1 MGDHLAAI
9 RRSVAIGGWWLKW
22 RGLSHLTNDATA
34 IGRSRRE
41 HTIFK
46 KADPLHNA
54 GDLAR
59 KSNIQVSV
67 LAAGHNFEDMV
78 RKPGRKLA
86 RGDENTL
93 LFFAPAPELFKTL
106 LIFLAPP
113 LYRTLQCYQRL
124 T

>member
-1 MGDHLAAI
+1 MTLPRSDEADANTRFSKRPVLCTTLAI
-9 RRSVAIGGWWLKW
+9 W
-22 RGLSHLTNDATA
+22 R
-34 IGRSRRE
+34 E
-41 HTIFK
+41 
-46 KADPLHNA
+46 
-54 GDLAR
+54 

-93 LFFAPAPELFKTL
+93 LFLPPRTRIFKTL